1 MEKIMAQQL
10 QVTVH
15 VIENEIHLKALTLPQ
30 LQITPDEGALVLY
43 GLELGVAI
51 E

>member
-1 MEKIMAQQL
+1 MEKIMAKQL

-15 VIENEIHLKALTLPQ
+15 VIENEIHLEALALPQ
-30 LQITPDEGALVLY
+30 LQIIPDEGALVLY
-43 GLELGVAI
+43 GLKLGVAI